1 MKKVLI
7 SLIIASVIVNSG
19 VVAFAAGNTVQNTK
33 SVSTNSSVA
42 TKLKTST
49 AIEGR
54 DTTQLTG
61 LVKQITTILE
71 NLNSSQTSTASTD
84 AKIKQYDT
92 IASQLSTLMSQLQGS
107 QAVLKPI
114 ISEITTK
121 YPQLNQP
128 LGQFIVLVQKVGQ
141 DESTKTQLTN
151 TLNSYI
157 KAKDSKSASTVLQ
170 KLSAVN
176 SQLVQDVNSAGS
188 LLNQI
193 NTIVKNA
200 SSSDVSNTTNNSTVT
215 QDGTNSNSK
224 GTAVATTTT
233 AAAVTTT
240 AASVSIYQDGTN
252 VKFLPAHWGSITAS
266 IIKDGMGGTSCIKYS
281 DLKNN
286 PYSPGPTILFA
297 EPIDISAITGEA
309 DLQLT
314 LNTGTTPF
322 SQGVRV
328 VFNGDESLNVVTPA
342 LGTTNVFKTV
352 NVDISNILQKLG
364 GKITKISFEG
374 AGPNG
379 WQSVNNLYVKNV
391 SIVTPTVGQPLPLMT
406 QVAPSKVAPVSHPV
420 SIYSKDTKI
429 KFNKA
434 TWGSIKVSVNNGV
447 IYYSDLNN
455 NVYAQSPAV
464 VFTKPVNISG
474 TANTDKLEIGL
485 SLGEKSPAQPIKIIF
500 NGDPSLSI
508 TTPKIS
514 GRKDFQTIDLDISRI
529 KNQLGGQIAQ
539 ISFES
544 AGPNGWNNVKVLQ
557 ISDISIVNAS
567 DSTTTD
573 AQPSRSSTTTLS
585 K

>member
-1 MKKVLI
+1 MKKALI
-7 SLIIASVIVNSG
+7 LLITTSIIVNSG
-19 VVAFAAGNTVQNTK
+19 VVAFAAESTAQNTK
-33 SVSTNSSVA
+33 PVSTNSSVA

-49 AIEGR
+49 TIGVS

-61 LVKQITTILE
+61 LVKQITTILADF
-71 NLNSSQTSTASTD
+71 NSLQTSTASTD
-84 AKIKQYDT
+84 AKMKQYDT
-92 IASQLSTLMSQLQGS
+92 IANQLSALASQLQGS
-107 QAVLKPI
+107 QAILKPI

-121 YPQLNQP
+121 YPQLNQS
-128 LGQFIVLVQKVGQ
+128 LGQFIALTQKVDQ
-141 DESTKTQLTN
+141 EESAKTQLTN

-157 KAKDSKSASTVLQ
+157 KAKDSKSASIVLQ
-170 KLSAVN
+170 KLSVVN
-176 SQLVQDVNSAGS
+176 SQLAQDVNSAGS

-193 NTIVKNA
+193 NTIIKNA

-215 QDGTNSNSK
+215 PAGKNSNITS
-224 GTAVATTTT
+224 
-233 AAAVTTT
+233 TTT
-240 AASVSIYQDGTN
+240 AASVSIYQGGTD
-252 VKFLPAHWGSITAS
+252 VKFLPAHWGSITAFVT
-266 IIKDGMGGTSCIKYS
+266 KDGVGGTNCIKYS
-281 DLKNN
+281 NLKNN

-297 EPIDISAITGEA
+297 EPIDISAIAGKA

-342 LGTTNVFKTV
+342 LGTTDIFKIV

-379 WQSVNNLYVKNV
+379 WQSVNNLYVNNV
-391 SIVTPTVGQPLPLMT
+391 SIVTPTSEQQLPLIT
-406 QVAPSKVAPVSHPV
+406 QVAPSNVAPVSHPV
-420 SIYSKDTKI
+420 SIYSKDTQI

-447 IYYSDLNN
+447 VYYSDLNN
-455 NVYAQSPAV
+455 NVYAPSPAIA
-464 VFTKPVNISG
+464 FTKPVNISG
-474 TANTDKLEIGL
+474 IANTDKLEIGL

-514 GRKDFQTIDLDISRI
+514 GGKDFQTIDLDISRI
-529 KNQLGGQIAQ
+529 KQQLGGQIAQ

-573 AQPSRSSTTTLS
+573 SQTSRSSTTTLS